1 MVIRSSSYL
10 LFICSLFFGMMMMTI
25 KVYQT
30 SVRYYSDETI
40 NWLALMSVGLLG
52 KQIEIQDSLKLCRI
66 LIKIYTVRIVYSLLN
81 STIVCIFCTF

>member
-52 KQIEIQDSLKLCRI
+52 KQI
-66 LIKIYTVRIVYSLLN
+66 
-81 STIVCIFCTF
+81 

>member
-1 MVIRSSSYL
+1 
-10 LFICSLFFGMMMMTI
+10 MMTI

-52 KQIEIQDSLKLCRI
+52 KQIQIQDSLKLCRI
-66 LIKIYTVRIVYSLLN
+66 LIKIYTVRIAYSLLN
-81 STIVCIFCTF
+81 SSIVYVVCTF